1 MNKREGD
8 RKQLLLFSLR
18 HYFTS
23 SLIEQ
28 GVDFITVAEILG
40 HSKTMVSLGY
50 THTSKERKKRAVDLL
65 K

>member
-8 RKQLLLFSLR
+8 RKKPLLFSLY
-18 HYFTS
+18 HYFKS
-23 SLIEQ
+23 SRVEK
-28 GVDFITVAEILG
+28 GVDFITTSKILE

-65 K
+65 N